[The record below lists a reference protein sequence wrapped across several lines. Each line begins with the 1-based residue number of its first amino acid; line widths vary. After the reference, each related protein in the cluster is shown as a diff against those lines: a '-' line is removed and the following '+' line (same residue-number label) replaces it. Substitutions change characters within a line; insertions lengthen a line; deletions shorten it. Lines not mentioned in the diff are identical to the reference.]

1 MSTDRNSIPRLSAT
15 SLSVTMD
22 ERSPIPTSERVKAV
36 QAGTDILNKDLL
48 ISSPDLLSPENTEQ
62 EAVERV
68 EAANAHREEARTP
81 ESSTLR
87 DATKNKLEAVKMEIY
102 QEKLLKENK
111 PSYYSSRV
119 TYQAN
124 KRRLR
129 QEIIKVRRERRWSST
144 FPCDADFMQGISNA
158 AEIQLSSR
166 KYNARL
172 KTTTKHVSFR
182 LPNIFEENTGK
193 MVNRCNRS
201 GMNGVLIND
210 YLLSLKV
217 KEFIQN
223 TQPEASVTSLR
234 VQRHPVAHMDEEGH
248 DLDHSTS
255 NNTILPRK
263 IIGVPINTNTCPLM
277 SHFKDRK
284 WYYQDKSGKCRYL
297 RVPESPIPPIS
308 YVFSDD
314 TDTKL

>member
-1 MSTDRNSIPRLSAT
+1 MSTNRNSIPRLSAT
-15 SLSVTMD
+15 SLSVTMA
-22 ERSPIPTSERVKAV
+22 ERSPIPASERVKAV
-36 QAGTDILNKDLL
+36 QAGTDILNKDLG
-48 ISSPDLLSPENTEQ
+48 ISSPDMLSPENTEQ

-68 EAANAHREEARTP
+68 AAANTHREEARTS
-81 ESSTLR
+81 ESSTLC
-87 DATKNKLEAVKMEIY
+87 DATNNKLEAVKMEIY

-124 KRRLR
+124 KRR
-129 QEIIKVRRERRWSST
+129 QEVIKVRRERRWSST

-172 KTTTKHVSFR
+172 KTATRHLSFR
-182 LPNIFEENTGK
+182 LPSIFEENSGK
-193 MVNRCNRS
+193 MVDRCNRS
-201 GMNGVLIND
+201 GMNGVLINN

-217 KEFIQN
+217 KEFIQKP
-223 TQPEASVTSLR
+223 QPEASVTSLR

-248 DLDHSTS
+248 DLDYYTS

>member
-48 ISSPDLLSPENTEQ
+48 ISSPDLLSPENTER

-68 EAANAHREEARTP
+68 EAANSHREEERTP

-111 PSYYSSRV
+111 PGYYSSRV

-144 FPCDADFMQGISNA
+144 FPCDADFMQGISDA
-158 AEIQLSSR
+158 AEIQPSSR

-172 KTTTKHVSFR
+172 KTATKHVSFQ
-182 LPNIFEENTGK
+182 LPNIFEENNGK
-193 MVNRCNRS
+193 MVVNRCNRS
-201 GMNGVLIND
+201 GMNGVLINN

-217 KEFIQN
+217 KEFIQKP
-223 TQPEASVTSLR
+223 QPEASVTSLR
-234 VQRHPVAHMDEEGH
+234 VQRHPAAHMDEEGH

-284 WYYQDKSGKCRYL
+284 W
-297 RVPESPIPPIS
+297 
-308 YVFSDD
+308 
-314 TDTKL
+314 